1 MYVWKF
7 KIEYADASIKTDWI
21 CMNAGETIKE
31 AQSRVGV
38 IIDKLEADSAVSRL
52 YVQRRTMPGI

>member
-1 MYVWKF
+1 MYIWKL
-7 KIEYADASIKTDWI
+7 KIEYADGNIKTDWI
-21 CMNAGETIKE
+21 CMNVGETIKE

-38 IIDKLEADSAVSRL
+38 IIDKLEADAAVSRL